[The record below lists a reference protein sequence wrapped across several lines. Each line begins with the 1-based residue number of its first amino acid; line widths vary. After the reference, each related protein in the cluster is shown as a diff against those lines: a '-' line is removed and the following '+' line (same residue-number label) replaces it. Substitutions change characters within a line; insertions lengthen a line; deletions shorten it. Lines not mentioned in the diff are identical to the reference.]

1 MFAHYLARYDGGRYA
16 DILLNGDIHQEN
28 ADKIGIT
35 RRQVKTVTYCFL
47 YGGGNQKLGLSYDNM
62 LSPEEAK
69 ALNQLKAFLTELQKN
84 KELLNAIRVAA
95 TANEI
100 AEIASEFGYQFSGDE
115 LKAAS
120 KENIAGVKI
129 KKQDTSPS
137 YSFGESGID
146 PNEKNYKSGN

>member
-1 MFAHYLARYDGGRYA
+1 MAKKLKPSILAIKD
-16 DILLNGDIHQEN
+16 
-28 ADKIGIT
+28 
-35 RRQVKTVTYCFL
+35 
-47 YGGGNQKLGLSYDNM
+47 LSHNKPMAID
-62 LSPEEAK
+62 
-69 ALNQLKAFLTELQKN
+69 QLKAFLSELQKN
-84 KELLNAIRVAA
+84 KKLLHAIRVAA

-120 KENIAGVKI
+120 KENISGVKI

-146 PNEKNYKSGN
+146 PNEKNYKSRN

>member
-1 MFAHYLARYDGGRYA
+1 M
-16 DILLNGDIHQEN
+16 
-28 ADKIGIT
+28 
-35 RRQVKTVTYCFL
+35 
-47 YGGGNQKLGLSYDNM
+47 
-62 LSPEEAK
+62 
-69 ALNQLKAFLTELQKN
+69 ALDQLKAFLTELQKN
-84 KELLNAIRVAA
+84 QALLNAIRVAA

-100 AEIASEFGYQFSGDE
+100 AEIASEFGYQFSGDG

-120 KENIAGVKI
+120 EERIAGVKI

>member
-1 MFAHYLARYDGGRYA
+1 MH
-16 DILLNGDIHQEN
+16 NGSMAIEQ
-28 ADKIGIT
+28 I
-35 RRQVKTVTYCFL
+35 
-47 YGGGNQKLGLSYDNM
+47 
-62 LSPEEAK
+62 
-69 ALNQLKAFLTELQKN
+69 KAFLAELQKN
-84 KELLNAIRVAA
+84 QALLNAIRVAA

-100 AEIASEFGYQFSGDE
+100 AEIASGFGYQFSGDE

>member
-1 MFAHYLARYDGGRYA
+1 M
-16 DILLNGDIHQEN
+16 
-28 ADKIGIT
+28 
-35 RRQVKTVTYCFL
+35 
-47 YGGGNQKLGLSYDNM
+47 
-62 LSPEEAK
+62 
-69 ALNQLKAFLTELQKN
+69 ALDQLKAFLSELQRN

-120 KENIAGVKI
+120 KETIAGVKI

-146 PNEKNYKSGN
+146 PNEKNFKSGN

>member
-1 MFAHYLARYDGGRYA
+1 MAID
-16 DILLNGDIHQEN
+16 
-28 ADKIGIT
+28 
-35 RRQVKTVTYCFL
+35 
-47 YGGGNQKLGLSYDNM
+47 
-62 LSPEEAK
+62 
-69 ALNQLKAFLTELQKN
+69 QLKAFLTELKKN
-84 KELLNAIRVAA
+84 KKLLNAISVAA

-100 AEIASEFGYQFSGDE
+100 AEIASELGYQFSGDE

-146 PNEKNYKSGN
+146 PNEKNYKSSNK